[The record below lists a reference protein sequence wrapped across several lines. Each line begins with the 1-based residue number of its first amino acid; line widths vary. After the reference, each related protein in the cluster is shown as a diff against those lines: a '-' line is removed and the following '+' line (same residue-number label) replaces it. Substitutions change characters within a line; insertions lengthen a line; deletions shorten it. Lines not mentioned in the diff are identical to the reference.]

1 VATLSTESLLIDY
14 VSKFVPPLFVFL
26 RSLTIGAPSCMPIYL
41 FIYFSCPSRTQ
52 RSGAYGSD
60 RVMRLLW
67 EGGRW
72 AA

>member
-41 FIYFSCPSRTQ
+41 FIYLFI
-52 RSGAYGSD
+52 
-60 RVMRLLW
+60 
-67 EGGRW
+67 
-72 AA
+72 

>member
-41 FIYFSCPSRTQ
+41 FIFHVLRV
-52 RSGAYGSD
+52 RSGPA
-60 RVMRLLW
+60 LT
-67 EGGRW
+67 
-72 AA
+72 AAIE